1 MGNITKAT
9 VILISILAVVI
20 TANYTLDSN
29 LRAGIYPIDADS
41 IGIPLFQI
49 AAESLVILSL
59 LLVAFV
65 ITSFSFFRKRILHL
79 LGILLFLLA
88 AFLAGDLAWH
98 WLIPHHYSIGVSC
111 VFVAAVAVILA
122 ALAWR
127 QSPSNPPLKR
137 DCRKSAAAP

>member
-9 VILISILAVVI
+9 VMLMSVLAVVI

-59 LLVAFV
+59 LLIAFV
-65 ITSFSFFRKRILHL
+65 ITSFSFFSKRILHV

-88 AFLAGDLAWH
+88 AFLAGNLAWH
-98 WLIPHHYSIGVSC
+98 WLIPRHYSIGVSC
-111 VFVAAVAVILA
+111 VFVAVVAVTLA
-122 ALAWR
+122 ALALR
-127 QSPSNPPLKR
+127 QPPSNPALKR